1 MKKLMR
7 MKLKL
12 RLSLFGVLTL
22 IFISLSNQLK
32 SQTLCNPPIPVNAG
46 ADVTIP
52 CGGSANI
59 GETPTTTTSG
69 PMAPSCTTPSQL
81 TQGGGVYINNVSTTG
96 GINGNNISNLNTL
109 IGGIDPMGP
118 NAWQSVWYSNYTAQI
133 VESTPG
139 GTFYLTVSG
148 PSLYNNAPYSFRIWI
163 DWNNDGTFDNVPG
176 SELVHTTAMTNSNPV
191 SFSAIPITV
200 PAGQQNG
207 IFRMRIRAKDNT
219 PFVASDNA
227 CTYDNPQGIIA
238 PYAGYTGNQTGM
250 YWFSS
255 EIEDYG
261 VKVSGSGSGAGGNYT
276 YSWTPT
282 TNLSNPNIPNP
293 TATPP
298 TTTVY
303 TVTVT
308 DPVNN
313 CITTD
318 QITVTVNTT
327 TPTFTN
333 PGPLCQGTAFTL
345 PANSNEGISGTWSP
359 AINNNSTTTY
369 TFTPSGGQCATTV
382 QMTVVINTGTLPTF
396 TNPGP
401 ICAGT
406 VYTLPTTS
414 DNGVTGTWSPA
425 IDNTQSITYTF
436 TPDNPGCT
444 SSITMTVLV
453 NNQVT
458 PAFTNPGPF
467 CSGTSFALP
476 TVSNN
481 GIPGTW
487 TPSINSTQTTTYT
500 FTPDNTGCATTTH
513 LTVVVNPG
521 FELTLSGDGSICQ
534 GEELPVVMIK
544 AVGGT
549 APYTY
554 TYSLNNETPVSVTS
568 GQNTSAID
576 FVNYPGFNANTPGCY
591 DLTISGS
598 TAGGCSTGNTT
609 FPDYLCVY
617 PKPNA
622 SFSISPGNNGQYSM
636 TNTSTGA
643 TSYEWSFGDHSMK
656 EYTQHATHQFPNESS
671 SDYTITLIVTN
682 DAGCSDTTQRT
693 ITIEE
698 DLVFYVPNTFTP
710 DGDEHNNIF
719 KPVMTSGYD
728 PFNYQMEIYDRW
740 GECIFISKNA
750 DVGWDGTYDNKMAQD
765 GIYTWKITLKLKRN
779 DDKEAYVGHLNIIR

>member
-7 MKLKL
+7 IKPELQKY
-12 RLSLFGVLTL
+12 LFGALTL
-22 IFISLSNQLK
+22 IFISFQNQLK

-59 GETPTTTTSG
+59 GETPTPPNTG
-69 PMAPSCTTPSQL
+69 PMAPSCTTPGQL

-118 NAWQSVWYSNYTAQI
+118 NAWQSVWYSNYTSQI

-139 GTFYLTVSG
+139 GTFYLSVSG
-148 PSLYNNAPYSFRIWI
+148 PSLYNNTPYSFRIWI
-163 DWNNDGTFDNVPG
+163 DWNNDGTFDNIPG
-176 SELVHTTAMTNSNPV
+176 SELVHTTALTNSNPV
-191 SFSAIPITV
+191 SFSTIAIIV
-200 PAGQQNG
+200 PAGQQAG
-207 IFRMRIRAKDNT
+207 IFRMRIRAKDNA
-219 PFVASDNA
+219 PFVPSDDA

-238 PYAGYTGNQTGM
+238 PYAGYTGSQTGM

-261 VKVSGSGSGAGGNYT
+261 VKVSGPGSGSGGNYT

-308 DPVNN
+308 DTVNN

-333 PGPLCQGTAFTL
+333 PGPLCQGATFVL
-345 PANSNEGISGTWSP
+345 PATSNEGITGTWSP
-359 AINNNSTTTY
+359 AINNNATTTY
-369 TFTPSGGQCATTV
+369 TFTPNGGQCAPNV
-382 QMTVVINTGTLPTF
+382 QMTVVINPQAAPIF
-396 TNPGP
+396 DNPGP
-401 ICAGT
+401 ICPGT
-406 VYTLPTTS
+406 PYTLPTTS
-414 DNGVTGTWSPA
+414 NNGITGTWSPA
-425 IDNTQSITYTF
+425 IDNTQSTTYTF

-458 PAFTNPGPF
+458 PTFTNPGPI
-467 CSGTSFALP
+467 CAGASFNLP
-476 TVSNN
+476 TTSNN
-481 GIPGTW
+481 GITGTW
-487 TPSINSTQTTTYT
+487 SPAVNNSQTTTYT
-500 FTPDNTGCATTTH
+500 FVPDNAGCATSTNM
-513 LTVVVNPG
+513 TVVVNPG
-521 FELTLSGDGSICQ
+521 FEITLSGDGSICQ
-534 GEELPVVMIK
+534 GEEIPVIIIK

-549 APYTY
+549 APYTF
-554 TYSLNNETPVSVTS
+554 TYHLNEETPVTVTS
-568 GQNTSAID
+568 SQNTSVID
-576 FVNYPGFNANTPGCY
+576 FANYPGFNATSPGCY
-591 DLTISGS
+591 DITVSGS
-598 TAGGCSTGNTT
+598 TAGGCLTGNTT

-622 SFSISPGNNGQYSM
+622 VFSVSSGNNGTYSM

-643 TSYEWSFGDHSMK
+643 TNYEWSFGDNSMK
-656 EYTQHATHQFPNESS
+656 VYTQHATHHYPNESS
-671 SDYTITLIVTN
+671 SDYTVVLIATN
-682 DAGCSDTTQRT
+682 DAGCSDTTRKV
-693 ITIEE
+693 ISIEE

-719 KPVMTSGYD
+719 KPVMTSGFD
-728 PFNYQMEIYDRW
+728 PFNYQMEIYNRW
-740 GECIFISKNA
+740 GECIFVSKNA
-750 DVGWDGTYDNKMAQD
+750 DVGWDGTYDEKKAPD